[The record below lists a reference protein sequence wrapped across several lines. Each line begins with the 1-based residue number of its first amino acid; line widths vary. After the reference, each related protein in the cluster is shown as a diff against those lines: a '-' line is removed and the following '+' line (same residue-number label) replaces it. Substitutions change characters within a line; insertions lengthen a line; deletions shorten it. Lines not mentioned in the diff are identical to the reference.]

1 MTNLIHLIW
10 NEQIKLYAR
19 KSTWVMFFVLAILVL
34 ASGIISR
41 LWDSEFQTTEY
52 GTNWQ
57 VELQEENIRLTS
69 EMDNDELSKLS
80 NPFQL
85 EKNMY
90 HIENEIKPLPY
101 DGWQFLYDNSF
112 FTTLISLF
120 TIIIAAGIVSNE
132 FKWGTIKLLLIRPI
146 SRSKILLS
154 KYLTVL
160 LFAFTLIFFLI
171 AISLLTGALFFGLNN
186 PTQTVVLEQG
196 MGYAH
201 GSLLNVILKDYGLS
215 LVTLLMMASFAFMI
229 STIFRSSSMAI
240 GLAVTLMLAGNSI
253 VLFASH
259 YSWAKYIL
267 FANTN
272 LGQYFNGAEPMMEG
286 MSLSFSVTILCIY
299 LALFL
304 MASWVAFNKRDIA
317 GH

>member
-57 VELQEENIRLTS
+57 AELQEENIRLTS
-69 EMDNDELSKLS
+69 ELDNDELSKLS

-90 HIENEIKPLPY
+90 HIENDIKPLPY

-112 FTTLISLF
+112 FTTFISLF

-171 AISLLTGALFFGLNN
+171 ASSLLTGALFFGLNN
-186 PTQTVVLEQG
+186 PAQTVVLEQG
-196 MGYAH
+196 MGYVH
-201 GSLLNVILKDYGLS
+201 NGLFNEIMKDYGLS
-215 LVTLLMMASFAFMI
+215 LVTLVMMASFAFMI

-253 VLFASH
+253 VLFTAQ

-272 LGQYFNGAEPMMEG
+272 LGQYFNGEPTMEG
-286 MSLSFSVTILCIY
+286 MSLSFSVTILCLY
-299 LALFL
+299 LTLFL
-304 MASWVAFNKRDIA
+304 MASWIAFTKRDIA
-317 GH
+317 GY

>member
-1 MTNLIHLIW
+1 
-10 NEQIKLYAR
+10 
-19 KSTWVMFFVLAILVL
+19 MFFVLAILVL

-57 VELQEENIRLTS
+57 AELQEENIRLTS
-69 EMDNDELSKLS
+69 ELDNDELSKLS

-90 HIENEIKPLPY
+90 HIENDIKPLPY

-112 FTTLISLF
+112 FTTFISLF

-171 AISLLTGALFFGLNN
+171 ASSLLTGALFFGLNN
-186 PTQTVVLEQG
+186 PAQTVVLEQG
-196 MGYAH
+196 MGYVH
-201 GSLLNVILKDYGLS
+201 NGLFNEIMKDYGLS
-215 LVTLLMMASFAFMI
+215 LVTLVMMASFAFMI

-253 VLFASH
+253 VLFTAQ

-272 LGQYFNGAEPMMEG
+272 LGQYFNGEPTMEG
-286 MSLSFSVTILCIY
+286 MSLSFSVTILCLY
-299 LALFL
+299 LTLFL
-304 MASWVAFNKRDIA
+304 MASWIAFTKRDIA
-317 GH
+317 GY

>member
-19 KSTWVMFFVLAILVL
+19 KSTWAMIFVLAVLVL

-52 GTNWQ
+52 GNNWQ
-57 VELQEENIRLTS
+57 AELQEENIRLTS

-90 HIENEIKPLPY
+90 HIENDIKPLPY
-101 DGWQFLYDNSF
+101 DGWQFIYDNSF
-112 FTTLISLF
+112 FTTFISLF

-160 LFAFTLIFFLI
+160 LFALTLIVFLI

-186 PTQTVVLEQG
+186 PAQTVVFEQG

-201 GSLLNVILKDYGLS
+201 GSLLNEIMKDYGLS

-253 VLFASH
+253 VLFAAQ

-267 FANTN
+267 FANTK
-272 LGQYFNGAEPMMEG
+272 LGQYFNDAEPLMEG
-286 MSLSFSVTILCIY
+286 MSLSFSITVLCIY
-299 LALFL
+299 LAVFL
-304 MASWVAFNKRDIA
+304 TASWAAFNKRDIA
-317 GH
+317 GY

>member
-19 KSTWVMFFVLAILVL
+19 KSTWVMFFVLAILIL

-57 VELQEENIRLTS
+57 AELQEENIRLTS
-69 EMDNDELSKLS
+69 ELDNDELSKLS

-90 HIENEIKPLPY
+90 HIENDIKPLPY

-112 FTTLISLF
+112 FTTFISLF

-171 AISLLTGALFFGLNN
+171 ASSLLTGALFFGLNN
-186 PTQTVVLEQG
+186 PAQTVVLEQG
-196 MGYAH
+196 MGYVH
-201 GSLLNVILKDYGLS
+201 NGLFNEIMKDYGLS
-215 LVTLLMMASFAFMI
+215 LVTLVMMASFAFMI

-253 VLFASH
+253 VLFTAQ

-272 LGQYFNGAEPMMEG
+272 LGQYFNGEPTMEG
-286 MSLSFSVTILCIY
+286 MSLSFSVTILCLY
-299 LALFL
+299 LTLFL
-304 MASWVAFNKRDIA
+304 MASWIAFTKRDIA
-317 GH
+317 GY